1 MTDLTIRRNVEN
13 DLAPLARLLADP
25 DALTLVNPNA
35 KQPFDP
41 AEWQEKWLGE
51 MDDESF
57 YLVDDDGTEVG
68 LCCKGCVVAW
78 NDMPA
83 EKKQA
88 YIASQK

>member
-1 MTDLTIRRNVEN
+1 MRTASLLIATALFVGCDSTQKTNTDVNMGVVNSTCPVSGRSVEGGPVE
-13 DLAPLARLLADP
+13 D
-25 DALTLVNPNA
+25 
-35 KQPFDP
+35 
-41 AEWQEKWLGE
+41 
-51 MDDESF
+51 
-57 YLVDDDGTEVG
+57 YDGTEVG